1 MSNYDSSSI
10 DYIYTPGGID
20 STDDDIK
27 HIKIS
32 DDPVRNCYYKTQHGE
47 YIKFPSDPNNF
58 NTEPNDYFA
67 SPRGPLFFDFI
78 NLVGERINGPDGGIY
93 NYYNVA
99 ENEVPVRNLHATML
113 HQLGLD
119 HSRLTF
125 PFQGLDN
132 KLTGVE
138 PTKIVKDIIS

>member
-1 MSNYDSSSI
+1 MTLIVIMILLLLYRLYPEYEIYILLSGLLLISLNKIEGLQIDMSNSDSSYD
-10 DYIYTPGGID
+10 DYIYMPGGID

-32 DDPVRNCYYKTQHGE
+32 DDPVRNCYYKTQHGD

-78 NLVGERINGPDGGIY
+78 NLVGERINGPDGGI
-93 NYYNVA
+93 
-99 ENEVPVRNLHATML
+99 
-113 HQLGLD
+113 
-119 HSRLTF
+119 
-125 PFQGLDN
+125 
-132 KLTGVE
+132 
-138 PTKIVKDIIS
+138 